1 MPERLFRHFLWRT
14 SHIQDTPPASP
25 PKIKSRPV
33 TSDCAIFWAIH
44 DNSADDFQKAPK
56 PRLHLK
62 FALFG
67 LFMFTLAHPLQY
79 WSPIIWA
86 LINFIALGIILAA
99 LSVTIHRRDFHDS
112 TRVNLWLW
120 LSFSLI
126 CLWLIKGQVMDH
138 LYFHLVGASVAF
150 LLLGMPLALLAL
162 ACTTLVTCITLQTSP
177 WIWGMQFILAAVLP
191 LMIIALLHHLVKRTL
206 PHRLF
211 VYIFIRGFFVAA
223 IGMMLAMFIN
233 LSLIGQVFGF
243 IPLAGNPIV
252 WASPILL
259 GWGEG
264 FLSGA
269 AIALIATYN
278 PEWLYRHAPFKG
290 M

>member
-1 MPERLFRHFLWRT
+1 
-14 SHIQDTPPASP
+14 
-25 PKIKSRPV
+25 
-33 TSDCAIFWAIH
+33 
-44 DNSADDFQKAPK
+44 
-56 PRLHLK
+56 
-62 FALFG
+62 
-67 LFMFTLAHPLQY
+67 
-79 WSPIIWA
+79 
-86 LINFIALGIILAA
+86 
-99 LSVTIHRRDFHDS
+99 
-112 TRVNLWLW
+112 
-120 LSFSLI
+120 
-126 CLWLIKGQVMDH
+126 MDH

-278 PEWLYRHAPFKG
+278 PDWLYRHAPFKG
-290 M
+290 MWVNPVLNLNTKKPSQMARFLFRNSGTISPTPSLRAHRAWFLVPFFELFPNHRQ